1 MYNKQVEHE
10 SFYQSVLED
19 IRLKNRPKKLISKL
33 RKPVSKESW
42 STTPGTINAYYTAV
56 MNKIIIPLGI
66 LQDPFYD
73 ANRPDVLNYGGIGFS
88 IGHELSHAFDDN
100 GRKYNGDGDLES
112 WWSSETLGEFHQ
124 HTDCLVSQYQNMTLA
139 GQHVNG
145 RSTL

>member
-1 MYNKQVEHE
+1 MEHE

-19 IRLKNRPKKLISKL
+19 IRMKNRPKKLLSKL

-73 ANRPDVLNYGGIGFS
+73 SDRPDVLNYGGIGFS
-88 IGHELSHAFDDN
+88 IGHELSHAFDDQVKL
-100 GRKYNGDGDLES
+100 KYERNLFSKS
-112 WWSSETLGEFHQ
+112 WILLFYLLCSCS
-124 HTDCLVSQYQNMTLA
+124 
-139 GQHVNG
+139 
-145 RSTL
+145 R